1 MKKRTTMVFLS
12 MVLIMTAVST
22 QAMEMNNIEFP
33 DAITVNG
40 VDLLLNGLGKRE
52 ATIFNVDVYVAA
64 LYLEHTGNDGYAICE
79 SDQTK
84 RLILH
89 FVRDVSGGDI
99 ADAWAEGFMKNSG
112 DDITIYESRVLTL
125 NSWMSELKDGEQMMF
140 TYVPAAGLEVSVKG
154 TSMGTIEG
162 SDFASVFFS
171 IWLGDYPPNG
181 GLRRGLLGLD

>member
-1 MKKRTTMVFLS
+1 MKLRMTITLLS
-12 MVLIMTAVST
+12 LMLLTAMSSF
-22 QAMEMNNIEFP
+22 AMEMNDIEFP

-40 VDLLLNGLGKRE
+40 VDLILNGLGKRE

-64 LYLEHTGNDGYAICE
+64 LYLEHTGSDGYAICE

-84 RLILH
+84 RLSLH

-99 ADAWAEGFMKNSG
+99 AGAWAEGFMKNGG
-112 DDITIYESRVLTL
+112 DDVSIYESRIVSL
-125 NSWMSELKDGEQMMF
+125 NSWMSEMKDGEEMMF
-140 TYVPAAGLEVSVKG
+140 TYIPGTGLEVSLKG

-162 SDFASVFFS
+162 SDFSAVFFS
-171 IWLGDYPPNG
+171 IWLGDDPPNG

>member
-1 MKKRTTMVFLS
+1 MKLRMTITLLSLMLLTTMSSF
-12 MVLIMTAVST
+12 
-22 QAMEMNNIEFP
+22 AMEMNDIEFP
-33 DAITVNG
+33 DEITVNG
-40 VDLLLNGLGKRE
+40 VDLILNGLGKRE

-64 LYLEHTGNDGYAICE
+64 LYLEHTGSDGYAICE

-99 ADAWAEGFMKNSG
+99 AGAWAEGFMKNGG
-112 DDITIYESRVLTL
+112 DDVSIYESRIVSL
-125 NSWMSELKDGEQMMF
+125 NSWMSEMKDGEKMMF
-140 TYVPAAGLEVSVKG
+140 TYIPGTGLEVSLKG

-162 SDFASVFFS
+162 SDFSAVFFS
-171 IWLGDYPPNG
+171 IWLGDDPPNG

>member
-1 MKKRTTMVFLS
+1 MKLRMTITLLSLMLLTTMSSF
-12 MVLIMTAVST
+12 
-22 QAMEMNNIEFP
+22 AMEMNDIEFP

-40 VDLLLNGLGKRE
+40 VDLILNGLGKRE

-64 LYLEHTGNDGYAICE
+64 LYLEHTGSDGYAICE

-99 ADAWAEGFMKNSG
+99 AGAWAEGFMKNGG
-112 DDITIYESRVLTL
+112 DDVSIYESRIVSL
-125 NSWMSELKDGEQMMF
+125 NSWMSEMKDGDKMMF
-140 TYVPAAGLEVSVKG
+140 TYIPGTGLEVSLKG

-162 SDFASVFFS
+162 SDFSAVFFS
-171 IWLGDYPPNG
+171 IWLGDDPPNG